1 MNEKKA
7 GLESLEVSH
16 NIVIGQGVTF
26 VGSISARGKA
36 FINGMV
42 SGEISADDLHVGTSG
57 VIKGKIKSRE
67 MDIHGEIH
75 EDVSCAEHVLIH
87 STGLI
92 NGKLIYGELEIEK
105 GGRVTGSMSQTSRKL
120 ISPR

>member
-7 GLESLEVSH
+7 GLEVIH

-42 SGEISADDLHVGTSG
+42 SGEISADDLHVGKSG
-57 VIKGKIKSRE
+57 VIKVTIKSRE
-67 MDIHGEIH
+67 MDIYGEIH
-75 EDVSCAEHVLIH
+75 EDVS
-87 STGLI
+87 
-92 NGKLIYGELEIEK
+92 
-105 GGRVTGSMSQTSRKL
+105 
-120 ISPR
+120 

>member
-1 MNEKKA
+1 MNEEKA
-7 GLESLEVSH
+7 GLEGLNLSNS
-16 NIVIGQGVTF
+16 ITIGQGVTI

-36 FINGMV
+36 FINGKVTGEV
-42 SGEISADDLHVGTSG
+42 SVDDLQVGQYG

-75 EDVSCAEHVLIH
+75 DDVSCAEHVLVH

-92 NGKLIYGELEIEK
+92 NGKLIYGELEIQK
-105 GGRVTGSMSQTSRKL
+105 GGRVTGSMDQSNKPFSAR
-120 ISPR
+120 

>member
-7 GLESLEVSH
+7 SLESLEVSH

-42 SGEISADDLHVGTSG
+42 SGEISADNLHVGTSG

-75 EDVSCAEHVLIH
+75 EDVSCAEHVL
-87 STGLI
+87 S
-92 NGKLIYGELEIEK
+92 
-105 GGRVTGSMSQTSRKL
+105 
-120 ISPR
+120 

>member
-1 MNEKKA
+1 M
-7 GLESLEVSH
+7 
-16 NIVIGQGVTF
+16 
-26 VGSISARGKA
+26 GSISARGKA

-42 SGEISADDLHVGTSG
+42 SGEISADNLHVGTSG

-75 EDVSCAEHVLIH
+75 EDVSCAEHMLIH
-87 STGLI
+87 STRLI

-105 GGRVTGSMSQTSRKL
+105 GGRVTGSMNQTNTKL

>member
-1 MNEKKA
+1 MKKKD

-36 FINGMV
+36 FIDGKVTGDMSV
-42 SGEISADDLHVGTSG
+42 DDLHVGKSG
-57 VIKGKIKSRE
+57 VIKGKINSRE
-67 MDIHGEIH
+67 MDIKGEIH
-75 EDVSCAEHVLIH
+75 DDVSCAEHVLIH

-105 GGRVTGSMSQTSRKL
+105 GGRVTGSLNQTNSKL
-120 ISPR
+120 IN

>member
-1 MNEKKA
+1 MNDENT
-7 GLESLEVSH
+7 GLDSMNRS
-16 NIVIGQGVTF
+16 NSITIGQGVTF

-36 FINGMV
+36 FINGKVTGEV
-42 SGEISADDLHVGTSG
+42 SVDDLQVGQYG

-75 EDVSCAEHVLIH
+75 DDVACAEHVLVH

-92 NGKLIYGELEIEK
+92 NGKLIYGELEIQK
-105 GGRVTGSMSQTSRKL
+105 GGRVTGSMDQSNKPFGSR
-120 ISPR
+120 

>member
-1 MNEKKA
+1 MNEKKD

-36 FINGMV
+36 FINGKVMGDMSV
-42 SGEISADDLHVGTSG
+42 DDLHVGKSG

-75 EDVSCAEHVLIH
+75 DDVSCAEHVLIH

-105 GGRVTGSMSQTSRKL
+105 GGRVTGSINQTNNRLNNSR
-120 ISPR
+120 